1 MNDEL
6 NLEENNGRDIESR
19 FRTDKTTT
27 INEDPLTFTDLNTTI
42 NGNNNSTI
50 YLSNNYKYNNAS
62 DGKFKNGIPISRN
75 LTIYGNG
82 VMHTTAHLQKT
93 VHMVEQYILVM
104 HTTAHSTKTLQIMVE
119 QYIMV
124 MHTTAHSTKIL
135 HL

>member
-19 FRTDKTTT
+19 FRIDKTTT

-82 VMHTTAHLQKT
+82 VTLDGSNMARIFK
-93 VHMVEQYILVM
+93 M